1 MRLYTS
7 LILFFC
13 SYSALFAQ
21 PQSPSKKAEAF
32 FRNGFSEFE
41 ANHYDL
47 ALTEFR
53 KVFNLTETRFH
64 DPAHFYAGLCYYYQ
78 KDYDS
83 AIKCFQKNIDK
94 EPESRYKEEAIY
106 HKGLSM
112 LNRTSVESREGGLF
126 VLMDLENKTVNNSLK
141 EDIRN
146 TILNF
151 LYNSRIFFLEN
162 YYQKVRTSY
171 KSMVAEALAYQ
182 YHIEKQKD
190 KLIQFI
196 NDFQKEFPLTN
207 NLSKLKNLVIDN
219 PVNNLEKWKDT
230 LKIAVILPFNSLEYT
245 DSSDNIKLINRYA
258 LEFLYGLEYGFENKN
273 FPNIQKIKIKVFD
286 SQRDSNVVK
295 QLIKKELYYFQPQ
308 IVIGELVTSNSQI
321 LSQYCENEKILQLIP
336 FANSEPLAYNKN
348 YTFLLNATLSNQTA
362 VTAKWIAQK
371 SDFKNV
377 VGIFDDTP
385 EGKKT
390 AEIFSKELEKS
401 HLKFKIVFFETSNWQ
416 NSVNQIVKSCLDTL
430 DLVDAVF
437 MNIQK
442 QEHFELLLN
451 QLTRSDTTQFT
462 LITVNDIKN
471 FSRIDGKRWYHFST
485 IFTQFYDTNSQNE
498 NKEKIQ
504 NTVLN
509 QYKLKPTVNF
519 YQGMDAVEI
528 LSLVL
533 VQKYKG
539 KTWKEA
545 FENLKAFQGYNQN
558 YFFGQSNS
566 NQSIKLYQFQKN
578 GVNQLE
584 IW

>member
-1 MRLYTS
+1 MRLS
-7 LILFFC
+7 ILFILLFC
-13 SYSALFAQ
+13 SYCVLFAQ

-64 DPAHFYAGLCYYYQ
+64 DPAYFYAGLCYYND
-78 KDYDS
+78 KDYDL
-83 AIKCFQKNIDK
+83 AIQCFQKNIDK

-112 LNRTSVESREGGLF
+112 LNKPSVESREGGLF
-126 VLMDLENKTVNNSLK
+126 VLMDLENKTVDNSLK
-141 EDIRN
+141 QDIRN

-182 YHIEKQKD
+182 YHLEKQKD

-196 NDFQKEFPLTN
+196 DNYQKELPLTH
-207 NLSKLKNLVIDN
+207 NLVKIKNLATYN
-219 PVNNLEKWKDT
+219 SFNNVERWKDT
-230 LKIAVILPFNSLEYT
+230 LKIAVVLPLNALEYT
-245 DSSDNIKLINRYA
+245 DSSQNIKLINRYA
-258 LEFLYGLEYGFENKN
+258 LEFLYGLEYGLENKT

-295 QLIKKELYYFQPQ
+295 QLTKKELVDFQPQ
-308 IVIGELVTSNSQI
+308 IIIGEFVTSNSQI
-321 LSQYCENEKILQLIP
+321 LSQYCESHQILQIIP
-336 FANSEPLAYNKN
+336 FANAELLVNNKS
-348 YTFLLNATLSNQTA
+348 YTFLLNSTLSNQTA
-362 VTAKWIAQK
+362 VIAKWIAKK
-371 SDFKNV
+371 SDFKNI

-390 AEIFSKELEKS
+390 AEIFAKGLEK
-401 HLKFKIVFFETSNWQ
+401 LKFKILYFETSNWQ
-416 NSVNQIVKSCLDTL
+416 NSVNQIIEACLDTL
-430 DLVDAVF
+430 HLVDAVF

-451 QLTRSDTTQFT
+451 RLTRSDTTQFT

-471 FSRIDGKRWYHFST
+471 FSRIDGKRWYYFST
-485 IFTQFYDTNSQNE
+485 VFTQLSDINSKFE
-498 NKEKIQ
+498 DKEKIQ
-504 NTVLN
+504 NIAFN

-519 YQGMDAVEI
+519 YQGMDVVEI

-533 VQKYKG
+533 TEKYKG
-539 KTWKEA
+539 KTWKES
-545 FENLKAFQGYNQN
+545 FESLKAFQGYNQN